1 MSDFLFF
8 AGGECVSR
16 HGTIVWRES
25 EAQDNAATFTR
36 AQGSAAQAT
45 TYVGGS
51 GRIVTTDAN
60 IPRVSWNDGTPSLLI
75 EQAFTNLH
83 QTDAVSSWSDNQT
96 SGTTITSNVSDPAG
110 GTGAYTITGAT
121 GGASRGRNAGIN
133 AFSDTG
139 IKSAVFVIKEGT
151 MPSSGNQMLGLEDSD
166 ASAWRLRLTI
176 TGWVAGKP
184 TITATT
190 GTHLGSR
197 YIGNGFWAVYGNT
210 TSCTHESGGSAV
222 AHRVY
227 VYSNE
232 SSVTCSGAA
241 CPAITVY
248 RVNVYNDTSPRYSI
262 VSQSGTPQDE
272 TLYADFVAPP
282 QAMTVY
288 AKFQDAGS
296 LKLAATQGIL
306 HIGGTS
312 ASSGSRLQLEV
323 PSGTEYKL
331 GYAVGSSG
339 VESKL
344 TSAAVWSSE
353 VELRGVLSATGT
365 VQLGQSIDGGAET
378 LATESSAVA
387 LPTSWESPRIYI
399 GSHGTDRYGAG
410 VYQAIKVAR
419 GEKTMAQ
426 MRAL

>member
-1 MSDFLFF
+1 MSDLLFF

-25 EAQDNAATFTR
+25 EAQDNASTFTR
-36 AQGSAAQAT
+36 AQADAAEAT

-51 GRIVTTDAN
+51 ERVVLTDAN
-60 IPRVSWNDGTPSLLI
+60 IPRVSWNDGTSSLLI
-75 EQAFTNLH
+75 EKAHDNLH
-83 QTDAVSSWSDNQT
+83 QTDAVSSWTDNQT

-121 GGASRGRNAGIN
+121 GGASRGRSAGIN

-151 MPSSGNQMLGLEDSD
+151 MPSSGNQMLGLEDSG
-166 ASAWRLRLTI
+166 STAWRLRLTI

-197 YIGNGFWAVYGNT
+197 YIGSGFWAVYGAT

-232 SSVTCSGAA
+232 SSVTCSGD

-248 RVNVYNDTSPRYSI
+248 RVNVYNDVVPRYSLI
-262 VSQSGTPQDE
+262 SQSGDPKAE
-272 TLYADFVAPP
+272 TFYADFVAPP

-288 AKFQDAGS
+288 AKFQDAGTLANS
-296 LKLAATQGIL
+296 LQGIV
-306 HIGGTS
+306 HIGGSGATTGARFQIVSPSATAYGVLHGNGVDASITANITS
-312 ASSGSRLQLEV
+312 S
-323 PSGTEYKL
+323 
-331 GYAVGSSG
+331 
-339 VESKL
+339 
-344 TSAAVWSSE
+344 AVWANV
-353 VELRGVLSATGT
+353 VELRGVLNADGS
-365 VQLGQSIDGGAET
+365 VLIGQSLDSGTET
-378 LATESSAVA
+378 TNSTATTRSLASAWND
-387 LPTSWESPRIYI
+387 SRIYI
-399 GSHGTDRYGAG
+399 GSRGTATQGVG
-410 VYQAIKVAR
+410 VYQAVKVAR
-419 GEKTMAQ
+419 GEKTMAE